1 MVLTTIQFLFLYLFL
16 HSSATVGSPQSNTS
30 VKPEELRN
38 WVSFLASDDM
48 KGRRNGSPEMLK
60 AATWL
65 ETKFK
70 EFGLVPVLKNGSFL
84 QEYSFTSRQQTIS
97 ERNVIGMIPGNDPG
111 LKDQYII
118 ISAHFD
124 HIGIS
129 RGGLADSINNGADD
143 NAAGTCTLLGI
154 AKTIKEKQINP
165 GRSIIFAVFSG
176 EEAGMRGSRYFV
188 SNSPVNPSNIYA
200 DLNFEM
206 TGHSEFFGK
215 KRYYMTGCK
224 VSDLDDIISI
234 YNRQSDWKLIDTIPM
249 ADMLFTASDNISFS
263 RVSNSN
269 NISNGIPSGTF
280 ATATSPAYLH
290 RPSDE
295 SGLLDYSNM
304 SDLVKYFSDLTIW
317 LSGYKMNIEFTDK
330 GYKRLKE

>member
-1 MVLTTIQFLFLYLFL
+1 MLITALQALFLYLFFL
-16 HSSATVGSPQSNTS
+16 QSAIGEARQSNTF
-30 VKPEELRN
+30 VKPEEIKS
-38 WVSFLASDDM
+38 WVGFLASNDM
-48 KGRRNGSPEMLK
+48 RGRRNGSTEMIK
-60 AATWL
+60 AANWI
-65 ETKFK
+65 EAKFRD
-70 EFGLVPVLKNGSFL
+70 FGLVPVLQNGKYL
-84 QEYSFTSRQQTIS
+84 QEYSFTYRQQTIS
-97 ERNVIGMIPGNDPG
+97 ERNVIGMIPGNDPD

-118 ISAHFD
+118 LSAHFD

-129 RGGLADSINNGADD
+129 RGNMTDSINNGADD

-154 AKTIKEKQINP
+154 AKTIHESHISP

-188 SNSPVNPSNIYA
+188 SSSPVKLSNIYA

-224 VSDLDDIISI
+224 VSDLDDIISS
-234 YNRQSDWKLIDTIPM
+234 YNRQSDWKLIDTIPI

-269 NISNGIPSGTF
+269 NIITGIPSGTF

-295 SGLLDYSNM
+295 ASLIDYDNM
-304 SDLVKYFSDLTIW
+304 SDLVRYFSDVVIW
-317 LSGYKMNIEFTDK
+317 LSEYKKEIVFTDPS
-330 GYKRLKE
+330 YKRLE